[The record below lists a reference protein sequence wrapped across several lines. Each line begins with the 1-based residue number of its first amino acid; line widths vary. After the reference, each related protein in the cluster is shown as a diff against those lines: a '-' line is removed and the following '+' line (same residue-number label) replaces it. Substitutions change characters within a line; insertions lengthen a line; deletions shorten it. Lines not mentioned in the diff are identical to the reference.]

1 MSKAHPAMLLD
12 GENDDATLREVIFDT
27 IENQI
32 RDGQPPATA
41 ATLQRLMDD
50 GMSRE
55 LALRY
60 IGCVLSVEL
69 FEIVKHSKPFDNAR
83 YVSNLEALPELPY
96 DEDEI

>member
-1 MSKAHPAMLLD
+1 MSKAHPPVLHDRGHHDVSLC
-12 GENDDATLREVIFDT
+12 EVIFDT